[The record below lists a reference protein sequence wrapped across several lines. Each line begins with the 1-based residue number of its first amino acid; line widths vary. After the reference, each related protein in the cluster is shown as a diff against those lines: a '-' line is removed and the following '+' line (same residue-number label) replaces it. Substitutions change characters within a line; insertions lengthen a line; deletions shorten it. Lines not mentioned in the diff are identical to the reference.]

1 MNGSGSRESELFLFR
16 CCGFRWHYSIHSI
29 HSIKPLPH
37 SSVLFE
43 KQKPMLYTFTDQMQR
58 STMLEHPPKRI
69 VSLVPSQT
77 ELLHYLGLEDEV
89 VGITKFCVHPEAWF
103 RNKTRVGGTKMVKSD
118 VIASLEPDLI
128 IGNKEENER
137 SQIEELEQDYPVWMS
152 DIQTLADALHMIR
165 AVGELVGKK
174 ERARELAQQIE
185 TDFEQLQAALPAS
198 RLRAAYFIWRQ
209 PYMVVAGDTFIDE
222 MLRIAGFANVF
233 ASQSRYP
240 EIQLGQLAE
249 LQPDVILLSSEP
261 FPFKEKHFAEFKQI
275 CPKAV
280 IKIVDGELFS
290 WYGSRLLQS
299 AAYFRKLQSELSVAS
314 RD

>member
-1 MNGSGSRESELFLFR
+1 
-16 CCGFRWHYSIHSI
+16 
-29 HSIKPLPH
+29 
-37 SSVLFE
+37 
-43 KQKPMLYTFTDQMQR
+43 
-58 STMLEHPPKRI
+58 
-69 VSLVPSQT
+69 
-77 ELLHYLGLEDEV
+77 
-89 VGITKFCVHPEAWF
+89 
-103 RNKTRVGGTKMVKSD
+103 
-118 VIASLEPDLI
+118 
-128 IGNKEENER
+128 
-137 SQIEELEQDYPVWMS
+137 MS
-152 DIQTLADALHMIR
+152 DIQTLADALQMIR

-174 ERARELAQQIE
+174 DKALELARQIE
-185 TDFEQLQAALPAS
+185 SDFDQWQADLPES

-222 MLRIAGFANVF
+222 MLRVAGFENAF

-240 EIQLGQLAE
+240 EIQLEQLAK

-261 FPFKEKHFAEFKQI
+261 FPFKEKHFEEFKQF

-299 AAYFRKLQSELSVAS
+299 AAYFRELQAELSVAS